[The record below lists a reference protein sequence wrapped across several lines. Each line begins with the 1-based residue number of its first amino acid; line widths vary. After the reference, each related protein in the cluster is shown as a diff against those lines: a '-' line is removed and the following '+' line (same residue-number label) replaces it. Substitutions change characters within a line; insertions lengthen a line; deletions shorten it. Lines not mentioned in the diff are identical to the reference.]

1 MKSFDLDDL
10 DIKTK
15 KYLIT
20 KEVKAIS
27 ITDALRKEK
36 FTEAFDIR
44 EISNE
49 DE

>member
-15 KYLIT
+15 KYLVT

-27 ITDALRKEK
+27 ISDALRKEK
-36 FTEAFDIR
+36 FVEACDIR
-44 EISNE
+44 EMNE
-49 DE
+49 DN